1 MRTTL
6 NGYAYVSLAHQNVK
20 WLPSPFNGEADMSL
34 SMDYSYSSE
43 IKSFMIEKDARQE
56 IRDKSRLKG
65 KVSIRVTSN
74 NTVTVQIAGPHT
86 ELTEVKGIRE
96 FSFNIEPETDFII
109 SIQTPAGFFSKSAEV
124 TVQIEKKGS
133 KRALAVLE
141 QINNL
146 TTMLRENPAFY
157 ELQKETVTRVLAGV
171 TEVWGHYGDEAKGM
185 VNELISTTKKLE
197 SETG

>member
-1 MRTTL
+1 
-6 NGYAYVSLAHQNVK
+6 
-20 WLPSPFNGEADMSL
+20 MSL
-34 SMDYSYSSE
+34 STDYSYSSD

-56 IRDKSRLKG
+56 IRDKSKLKG
-65 KVSIRVTSN
+65 RVSIRITSN
-74 NTVTVQIAGPHT
+74 NSVTVQIAGPHT
-86 ELTEVKGIRE
+86 ELTEVRGIRE
-96 FSFNIEPETDFII
+96 FLFNIEPETEFII
-109 SIQTPAGFFSKSAEV
+109 AIQTKPGFFSKSAEV

-141 QINNL
+141 QVTNL

-157 ELQKETVTRVLAGV
+157 ELQKEIVKTVLAGV
-171 TEVWGHYGDEAKGM
+171 IEVWGHYGDEAKGL